1 MSNEKDKQSS
11 FCICVIPVCLRA
23 NGMYTSSLCPIQQ
36 ERLGRMGRTLLSSK
50 ITGKEKKLSLDMHTV
65 SAFMFIA
72 LYMPKDSNELF
83 ELY

>member
-1 MSNEKDKQSS
+1 MKKISKAVFVFVLSL
-11 FCICVIPVCLRA
+11 FVCVQ
-23 NGMYTSSLCPIQQ
+23 NGMYTSSLCPIQP
-36 ERLGRMGRTLLSSK
+36 ERLGRMGRTSLSSK

>member
-1 MSNEKDKQSS
+1 MTFAYCRNAQVK
-11 FCICVIPVCLRA
+11 
-23 NGMYTSSLCPIQQ
+23 T
-36 ERLGRMGRTLLSSK
+36 
-50 ITGKEKKLSLDMHTV
+50 ITEKEKKLSLDMHTV